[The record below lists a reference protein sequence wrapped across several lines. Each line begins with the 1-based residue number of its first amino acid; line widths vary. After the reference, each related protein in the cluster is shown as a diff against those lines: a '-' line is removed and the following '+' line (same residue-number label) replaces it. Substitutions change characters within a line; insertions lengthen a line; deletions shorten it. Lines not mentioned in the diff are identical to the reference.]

1 MVKHTTE
8 DVVLRSLCNLRENFG
23 NFPSVIQ
30 INYLIRK
37 ETIHA
42 SLDFS
47 FYNGQ

>member
-8 DVVLRSLCNLRENFG
+8 DVVLRSPCDLMENFG
-23 NFPSVIQ
+23 TFPTVIQ

-37 ETIHA
+37 KTIHA

-47 FYNGQ
+47 LYNGQ

>member
-8 DVVLRSLCNLRENFG
+8 DLVLRSPYDLRENFEK
-23 NFPSVIQ
+23 FPTVIQ
-30 INYLIRK
+30 INYLIGK
-37 ETIHA
+37 EMIHA